1 LKTIGIMQ
9 TFINTHPGSVR
20 NKEATEIIAIC
31 REKLEI
37 KDYKSAQLYFD
48 IGQYRAAGVT
58 FTALLESYP
67 ESVKGDEYKLMIIKS
82 YYKFAELSVE
92 EKKEERFTQV
102 INECNEFTDRF
113 PESKL
118 KKEVDQFYSQS
129 QNNIKILN

>member
-1 LKTIGIMQ
+1 ML
-9 TFINTHPGSVR
+9 FR
-20 NKEATEIIAIC
+20 
-31 REKLEI
+31 
-37 KDYKSAQLYFD
+37 
-48 IGQYRAAGVT
+48 
-58 FTALLESYP
+58 
-67 ESVKGDEYKLMIIKS
+67 
-82 YYKFAELSVE
+82 SVE

>member
-1 LKTIGIMQ
+1 MLS
-9 TFINTHPGSVR
+9 FI
-20 NKEATEIIAIC
+20 
-31 REKLEI
+31 
-37 KDYKSAQLYFD
+37 FD
-48 IGQYRAAGVT
+48 VGQYRAAGVT

-67 ESVKGDEYKLMIIKS
+67 ESEKGDEYKLMIIKS

-129 QNNIKILN
+129 QSNIKILN